1 MIFGLK
7 QFVQNNRT
15 VSEGHKGYA
24 GDEDD
29 EGEDRDK
36 NATED
41 LGTKAVGDNGRSV
54 GATSESKS
62 AHN

>member
-36 NATED
+36 VEEGNERDKRED
-41 LGTKAVGDNGRSV
+41 HQTNFRHHQ
-54 GATSESKS
+54 TWF
-62 AHN
+62 